1 MPIKDYKKGRE
12 WKEITLKVTI
22 VSISTEIIKLER
34 FNEKKLRKYV
44 KSLNSGFSEIF
55 KSFFPLHAYGNI
67 IICDS
72 MLANGIGI
80 FFFIFTENNIVTKIK
95 KSTKIYIV

>member
-34 FNEKKLRKYV
+34 FNEKK
-44 KSLNSGFSEIF
+44 
-55 KSFFPLHAYGNI
+55 
-67 IICDS
+67 
-72 MLANGIGI
+72 
-80 FFFIFTENNIVTKIK
+80 KI
-95 KSTKIYIV
+95 TQIR